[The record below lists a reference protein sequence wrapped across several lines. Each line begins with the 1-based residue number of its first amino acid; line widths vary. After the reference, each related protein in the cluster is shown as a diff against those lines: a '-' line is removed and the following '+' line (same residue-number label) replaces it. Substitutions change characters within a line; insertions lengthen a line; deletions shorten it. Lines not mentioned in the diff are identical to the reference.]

1 MALSQHTTTQNRV
14 TKSKATNFFFVSKFQ
29 TEETPTLLKAQI
41 ATMATKSEKVCIIGS
56 GNWGS
61 AIARIVGSNAARLE
75 QFDATV
81 NMWVFEEI
89 VDGKKL
95 TEIINTQHENVKYM
109 QGYALPPNVV
119 AIPNLGEAVRGATIL
134 IFVLPHQFLPRL
146 LPDVKANLA
155 EGARAISLI
164 KGIDFDENGLVLISD
179 TIRKGLGIDVSV
191 LMGAN
196 VAKEVADDDFCETT
210 IGYSEGSE
218 ANGRVLHQLF
228 NTPVF
233 QVTLAPDAAG
243 VELCG
248 ALKNIVA
255 IGAGFCDGLGYGG
268 NTKAAIIR
276 IGLVEM
282 MRFCKKFYKGVKES
296 TFFESCGVADLITTC
311 YGGRNRKCAEAFASS
326 NGERQWD
333 DIEAELLG
341 GQKLQGTLT
350 AKEVHEVLVRVS
362 AVEEFPLFTK
372 IYNIAYEDHKVTTI
386 TDISQPTTL

>member
-1 MALSQHTTTQNRV
+1 MSV
-14 TKSKATNFFFVSKFQ
+14 
-29 TEETPTLLKAQI
+29 
-41 ATMATKSEKVCIIGS
+41 EKVAIIGS

-61 AIARIVGSNAARLE
+61 AIARIVGANAAKHEDFEDR
-75 QFDATV
+75 V
-81 NMWVFEEI
+81 NMWVFEEE
-89 VDGKKL
+89 VDGQKL
-95 TEIINTQHENVKYM
+95 TEIINTKHENVKYLK
-109 QGYALPPNVV
+109 GFPLPHNIV
-119 AIPNLGEAVRGATIL
+119 AVPDLGEAVRGATIL

-146 LPDVKANLA
+146 LPTVKANMA
-155 EGARAISLI
+155 PNAKAISLI
-164 KGIDFDENGLVLISD
+164 KGIDFDEKGLVLISD
-179 TIRKGLGIDVSV
+179 TIRAGLGIDVSV

-196 VAKEVADDDFCETT
+196 VANEVAADDFCETT
-210 IGYSEGSE
+210 IGFSEGSE
-218 ANGRVLHQLF
+218 ENGRKLHKLF

-233 QVTLAPDAAG
+233 QVTLAADAAG

-311 YGGRNRKCAEAFASS
+311 YGGRNRKCAAAFAEA
-326 NGERQWD
+326 NGARTWD
-333 DIEAELLG
+333 DIEADLLG

-350 AKEVHEVLVRVS
+350 AKEVHEVLVRVD
-362 AVEEFPLFTK
+362 AVNDFPLFTK
-372 IYNIAYEDHKVTTI
+372 IYNIAYAGHKVDTI
-386 TDISQPTTL
+386 CEIAQPVTL